1 MSDDRQPPGWD
12 GGARGPGTV
21 ELALMSQDFTAA
33 TVTEVRHA
41 LEALVSAVGMPQDA
55 GYDFVLAVHE
65 LVANAVRHGGGHG
78 HVELRRRDDVLVC
91 EVSDHGPAVGSMP
104 VRLPAADV
112 AGGRG
117 LWLADELTGGLTLH
131 RRPDGMTASV
141 TARLSPAA
149 GRTMPPVAGDEASEA
164 YLRERAKDGER

>member
-1 MSDDRQPPGWD
+1 MGDDRQLHERD
-12 GGARGPGTV
+12 GGARGPATF

-41 LEALVSAVGMPQDA
+41 VEALVSAAGMPEGA
-55 GYDFVLAVHE
+55 GYNFVLAVHE

-91 EVSDHGPAVGSMP
+91 EVSDQGAAAGSMQ

-117 LWLADELTGGLTLH
+117 LWLADELTGGLTLN

-141 TARLSPAA
+141 TAYLSRRA
-149 GRTMPPVAGDEASEA
+149 MPRAERVDASEA
-164 YLRERAKDGER
+164 HLTEQAEDDEK